1 MMSEQE
7 NNPILV
13 RKASGEREPF
23 SISKLQL
30 SLRNA
35 GAEDDLVDLISNEIG
50 QWIYHGVSTREIYSR
65 AFSILRKNKMKA
77 SFRYKLKKSILQF
90 GVTGYPFE
98 HLVAQ
103 LLEKQGFRTSVSE
116 FIEGRCVTHEVD
128 VFAQKDKT
136 QRFIECKYS
145 SNQQKQIS
153 IQTPLY
159 VQSRMIDIIQKRKEM
174 KTFRN
179 YSFSGWLVTNMRLSE
194 DSLAYAKCAGL
205 NVLSWNYPDG
215 NGLKDMLD
223 RAEIYPVTLLNY
235 LRPDEKK
242 HLVEKGIVVCEQ
254 ILHNPK
260 VLDALDLPAKK
271 RASLMQE
278 LGVICGG

>member
-1 MMSEQE
+1 MMNDQTDKT
-7 NNPILV
+7 ILV
-13 RKASGEREPF
+13 RKASGEKEPF
-23 SISKLQL
+23 AVSKLQQ

-35 GAEDDLVDLISNEIG
+35 GAEDDLIDLISSEIG
-50 QWIYHGVSTREIYSR
+50 QWIYHGVSTHEIYSR
-65 AFSILRKNKMKA
+65 AFSILRKNKIKA

-90 GVTGYPFE
+90 GATGYPFE

-103 LLEKQGFRTSVSE
+103 VLEKQGFRTSVSQ
-116 FIEGRCVTHEVD
+116 FMEGRCVTHEVD
-128 VFAQKDKT
+128 VFAEKDKS

-145 SNQQKQIS
+145 SNQTKQIS

-159 VQSRMIDIIQKRKEM
+159 IQSRMIDIIQKRKEM
-174 KTFRN
+174 KAFRN

-194 DSLAYAKCAGL
+194 DSLTYAKCAGL
-205 NVLSWNYPDG
+205 NVLSWNYPEGD
-215 NGLKDMLD
+215 GLKDMLD

-235 LRPDEKK
+235 LRTDEKR

-254 ILHNPK
+254 ILQNPK
-260 VLDALDLPAKK
+260 VLDALNLPAKK

>member
-1 MMSEQE
+1 MSGKE

-13 RKASGEREPF
+13 RKASGEKEPF
-23 SISKLQL
+23 SISKLHQ

-35 GAEDDLVDLISNEIG
+35 GAEEDLIDRISKEIR
-50 QWIYHGVSTREIYSR
+50 QWIYDGVSTNEIYSR
-65 AFSILRKNKMKA
+65 AFSILRKNKIKA

-90 GVTGYPFE
+90 GATGYPFE

-103 LLEKQGFRTSVSE
+103 VLEKQGFRTSVSE
-116 FIEGRCVTHEVD
+116 FIEGKCVTHEVD

-159 VQSRMIDIIQKRKEM
+159 IQSRMIDIIQKRKET
-174 KTFRN
+174 KAFRN

-235 LRPDEKK
+235 LRTDEKK
-242 HLVEKGIVVCEQ
+242 RLVEKGIVVCEQ
-254 ILHNPK
+254 ILHNPR
-260 VLDALDLPAKK
+260 VLDTLDLPAKK